1 MRILPFLLFL
11 IALLPGCDRA
21 PADSSTQ
28 RYLPVTQFD
37 PSRDGAVD
45 LADAI
50 GEATRSGRRVLV
62 EVGGEWCSWCRR
74 LDDLLARDKELG
86 DVRDRYYVA
95 VKINWSV
102 ENRNEKV
109 LSSFPK
115 IPGYPHLFVL
125 APDGTLLH
133 SQDTAELESG
143 DGHDPARVLAFLKRW
158 AG

>member
-1 MRILPFLLFL
+1 MRILPFLLL
-11 IALLPGCDRA
+11 AIAFVPACDRA

-28 RYLPVTQFD
+28 MFVPVTTVD
-37 PSRDGAVD
+37 PSREAAAD
-45 LADAI
+45 LAAAMH
-50 GEATRSGRRVLV
+50 EASRTGRRVLV

-74 LDDLLARDKELG
+74 LDDLFTRDAALG
-86 DVRDRYYVA
+86 AARDRYYVA

-102 ENRNEKV
+102 ENRNEEV

-115 IPGYPHLFVL
+115 IPGYPHFFVL